1 MSLLHPVKI
10 KKLKKMI
17 EKNLLTMKVFYMTI
31 KNMQIQQKNVKNPK
45 KITLMIF
52 LFASALNFNLFANKI
67 SVGVA
72 PLFVSG
78 LGTEI
83 KDSHLKDEVSVAE
96 KNGFD
101 TSVELRRTFGVN
113 VFAAYQLPFFEK
125 IGVQADFS
133 FINANGFEQKI
144 ESVSYRYSYRS
155 IELAPLVTYQD
166 EHKLLG
172 WSCFAGPNFSFPVGK
187 LEYKFSFL
195 EDDTNFF
202 KIKTL
207 CSCGITTGATIGI
220 NLKNIGIFALA
231 KYTLDF
237 LPLEIEYKN
246 ENSEIMTRRCLSLGL
261 GAKYVF

>member
-1 MSLLHPVKI
+1 
-10 KKLKKMI
+10 
-17 EKNLLTMKVFYMTI
+17 
-31 KNMQIQQKNVKNPK
+31 MQIQQKTVKNPK
-45 KITLMIF
+45 KIELVIF
-52 LFASALNFNLFANKI
+52 CLFSVLNFSLFANKI
-67 SVGVA
+67 SVGAA

-83 KDSHLKDEVSVAE
+83 KDSHIKDEVSVAE
-96 KNGFD
+96 ENGFD
-101 TSVELRRTFGVN
+101 TSFELCNTFGVN
-113 VFAAYQLPFFEK
+113 IFAAYQFPFFEK

-144 ESVSYRYSYRS
+144 DSVSYRYSYRT
-155 IELAPLVTYQD
+155 IEFAPLLTYQD

-187 LEYKFSFL
+187 IEYKFSFI
-195 EDDTNFF
+195 EDDTDFF
-202 KIKTL
+202 KIKTF

-220 NLKNIGIFALA
+220 NFKNVGIFVLA

-237 LPLEIEYKN
+237 KPIEIRYTSET
-246 ENSEIMTRRCLSLGL
+246 SEIMTRRMLALGL